1 MKRIYLLI
9 IVILAIATQTHA
21 QRNMRFGY
29 IDMEYILENVDEY
42 KDASAQLEDR
52 AQRWKV
58 ELDNYKEEIE
68 DMRLNLRSERTLLT
82 HELIEEREEE
92 IQVKEDALSN
102 LQQKR
107 FGSRGDYYTQK
118 RRLVQPIQ
126 DQVYTI
132 VQELADARQYD
143 FIFDKTSNAAMLF
156 AAERHDISDLVLR
169 RIDRA
174 SNRREATSKE
184 EEKEIDKRESLT
196 DEQDKELTEREKDR
210 EKQLSEREQAVADRL
225 RERDSIRNA
234 RQVEFE
240 ERRQKILDERQ
251 RKRDSLINE
260 RNSIKNEG
268 KQEEEED
275 IEEVEEKDVEQE
287 KETTAPKTESSKS
300 ETKSDREKALEEKQR
315 ERDSIR
321 NAKQIEHEER
331 RQRVL
336 EDRQQK
342 RDSIINARK
351 QQDD

>member
-1 MKRIYLLI
+1 MKRVYLLI
-9 IVILAIATQTHA
+9 VVILAVATQTHA
-21 QRNMRFGY
+21 QRTMRFGY

-42 KDASAQLEDR
+42 QDASAQLEDR

-58 ELDNYKEEIE
+58 ELEGLQEEIE
-68 DMRLNLRSERTLLT
+68 DMRLNLRNERTLLT
-82 HELIEEREEE
+82 HELIEERDEE
-92 IQVKEDALSN
+92 IQVKEDALSS

-132 VQELADARQYD
+132 VQELAEARQYD

-184 EEKEIDKRESLT
+184 EEKEIDRRESLT
-196 DEQDKELTEREKDR
+196 DEQDKEVTEREKER
-210 EKQLSEREQAVADRL
+210 EKQLSEREKAVADRL
-225 RERDSIRNA
+225 RERDSIRDA
-234 RQVEFE
+234 RQTEFE
-240 ERRQKILDERQ
+240 ERRQRILEERQ
-251 RKRDSLINE
+251 RTRDSIINARSGNTTKE
-260 RNSIKNEG
+260 ST
-268 KQEEEED
+268 QEEESD
-275 IEEVEEKDVEQE
+275 SNIIEEAKEE
-287 KETTAPKTESSKS
+287 TKTETATKAENTEGKDS
-300 ETKSDREKALEEKQR
+300 ESLLEQRKQ

-321 NAKQIEHEER
+321 NVQQKEHEER
-331 RQRVL
+331 RQKVL
-336 EDRQQK
+336 EERQRK

-351 QQDD
+351 GSDN